1 MKRRIMKNHNVE
13 AEEATHDL
21 ITALRVALR
30 RMLEEADELTS
41 QNREDSK
48 RGILEEANRK
58 KAEAEKNYQNTLKR
72 QKAI

>member
-1 MKRRIMKNHNVE
+1 MKNHNVE

-21 ITALRVALR
+21 ETALRVALR
-30 RMLEEADELTS
+30 RMLEEASELTS

-58 KAEAEKNYQNTLKR
+58 KMEA
-72 QKAI
+72 